1 MQQKTAIKT
10 ATKYVQKVYKQDK
23 NVLRA
28 YLFGS
33 YSRNQQRRWSDIDVC
48 IVYKNLYRDYEGI
61 TTKIWMIRDYQNSR
75 ESLIEPII
83 IDKTDFRKGV
93 PLPYI
98 IKEEGIP
105 LPLT

>member
-10 ATKYVQKVYKQDK
+10 ATKYVQKVYKKDK
-23 NVLRA
+23 NVLKA

-33 YSRNQQRRWSDIDVC
+33 YSRNEQRRWSDIDVC
-48 IVYKNLYRDYEGI
+48 IVYKDLYRDYEGI
-61 TTKIWMIRDYQNSR
+61 TSTIWREIDHMHAR
-75 ESLIEPII
+75 ESFIQPII